1 MARCLWMALAAT
13 GLMLAALPACAESRE
28 AVATSVVTEW
38 VIENTNV
45 VADEVVQAV
54 IGDVPVI
61 SQIAGDALAH
71 QVRDNVTWDYADP
84 VCSSDG
90 RCEVIATASV
100 SLEVDIPV
108 VGEREYVASLPFAF
122 TVDTEARAVERWF
135 PRPLDASVEERR
147 E

>member
-1 MARCLWMALAAT
+1 MALAAT
-13 GLMLAALPACAESRE
+13 SLMLVVLPACGESRE

-54 IGDVPVI
+54 IGDVPII
-61 SQIAGDALAH
+61 SGIAGDALAH
-71 QVRDNVTWDYADP
+71 QVRDNVRWDYVDP
-84 VCSSDG
+84 VCASGD

-122 TVDTEARAVERWF
+122 TVDTEARAVVQWAVRL
-135 PRPLDASVEERR
+135 LDASVEERR

>member
-1 MARCLWMALAAT
+1 MALAAT
-13 GLMLAALPACAESRE
+13 GLMLAALLSCGESRE
-28 AVATSVVTEW
+28 AVATRVVTEW

-54 IGDVPVI
+54 IGDVPVV
-61 SQIAGDALAH
+61 SGIAGDALAH
-71 QVRDNVTWDYADP
+71 QVRDNVTWDYDEPECAP
-84 VCSSDG
+84 EE
-90 RCEVIATASV
+90 RCEVVATASV
-100 SLEVDIPV
+100 SLRVDIPV

-135 PRPLDASVEERR
+135 PRLLDASVVERR